1 MNTVLG
7 QNLGLFIDNQVL
19 HGSGA
24 TSGMVCFAFATNCGL
39 DMNVDAID
47 ITSKD
52 SGSWAD
58 SLPNRKSWTISTD
71 CLYSEDYDAL
81 MLIAMNRKVFEV
93 QWCTALNT
101 ETGNTVTHQQSHNPN
116 GVSGGTFCYFKGNV
130 FIDSISASA
139 GNDEAANYSCTMTG
153 KGKLSVVD
161 KDGNVIEAV
170 EQAINAGQLG
180 A

>member
-1 MNTVLG
+1 MNTILG

-24 TSGMVCFAFATNCGL
+24 TSGDTCFAFATNCTL
-39 DMNVDAID
+39 NLNVDSID

-81 MLIAMNRKVFEV
+81 MKLAIGRTVFEV
-93 QWCTALNT
+93 RWCSCTNT
-101 ETGNTVTHQQSHNPN
+101 ETANTVTHTASHSV
-116 GVSGGTFCYFKGNV
+116 GSGNYAWFKGNV
-130 FIDSISASA
+130 FIDSINASA
-139 GNDEAANYSCTMTG
+139 GTDEAGNYSVTMTG
-153 KGKLSVVD
+153 KGKLTMVD
-161 KDGNVIEAV
+161 KEGNNV
-170 EQAINAGQLG
+170 AINDQPAE